1 MIQYPKHEHMTLGSV
16 ENWGSNMN
24 ILRDPPKSI
33 FTRRIDKVGQNT
45 DITELIDASDDRAAE
60 GINVYARGVNP
71 MVSVSYNNQS
81 NNAGISGNPTATSGR
96 TQAFLPY
103 TIMNEGAFRPPV
115 RNPRDLIPLSRLPR
129 VWFSANAL
137 PSAVDYSKT
146 KQQPSNYRAVKDASD
161 MVKAFDIRPN
171 QSANI
176 SVKSLEHF
184 RSNPK
189 TAINERHINVSASA
203 GIKERDTS
211 SYTRENADRAK
222 GALEQ
227 SLKAFA
233 QSNKTMELSHNLEN
247 LSINEK
253 KYIQEYLAHEG
264 RTNPSKG
271 VAQGLDNLSINE
283 KKYIQA
289 YLAHEGRTNPSKGVA
304 QGLDNLSIDEK
315 KYIQNHLNHEGN
327 TNLSKGV
334 MQNLD
339 NLSIDEKQYIQK
351 HLNHESYTNLS
362 KGVMQNL
369 DNLSIN
375 QKQYIQEVLKAQMFA
390 NRSSDINTKGL
401 DELNDNGRRVTVKD
415 NIIQFNTESGINP
428 GYTFVGE
435 MATPE
440 LDGLN
445 LPQHS
450 RTTQISDS
458 RVHHRVAHE
467 KDLSLNRPM
476 PLVNATSNISKIEDL
491 NSMTLSSR
499 DARLQPTLQKGGFQ
513 NVGNMPSVVR
523 ADLISVKES
532 DKDRLRQSVNQQFN
546 RFTY

>member
-1 MIQYPKHEHMTLGSV
+1 L
-16 ENWGSNMN
+16 
-24 ILRDPPKSI
+24 
-33 FTRRIDKVGQNT
+33 
-45 DITELIDASDDRAAE
+45 
-60 GINVYARGVNP
+60 
-71 MVSVSYNNQS
+71 
-81 NNAGISGNPTATSGR
+81 
-96 TQAFLPY
+96 
-103 TIMNEGAFRPPV
+103 
-115 RNPRDLIPLSRLPR
+115 PLSRLPR
-129 VWFSANAL
+129 VWFSTNAL

-222 GALEQ
+222 GALEH

-233 QSNKTMELSHNLEN
+233 QSNKTMELSHNLDN

-264 RTNPSKG
+264 RTNPS
-271 VAQGLDNLSINE
+271 Q
-283 KKYIQA
+283 
-289 YLAHEGRTNPSKGVA
+289 GVA

-315 KYIQNHLNHEGN
+315 RYIQNHLSHQGH

-339 NLSIDEKQYIQK
+339 NLSIDQKRYIQ
-351 HLNHESYTNLS
+351 
-362 KGVMQNL
+362 
-369 DNLSIN
+369 D
-375 QKQYIQEVLKAQMFA
+375 VLKTQMFS
-390 NRSSDINTKGL
+390 NRSSDINSKGL

-440 LDGLN
+440 FDGLN

-458 RVHHRVAHE
+458 RVYHRIGHE
-467 KDLSLNRPM
+467 KELELDRTM
-476 PLVNATSNISKIEDL
+476 PLVNATSNISKIGDL
-491 NSMTLSSR
+491 NSMNLSSR
-499 DARLQPTLQKGGFQ
+499 DARLQPTLQKGGFT
-513 NVGNMPSVVR
+513 NVGNMPSSTR

>member
-16 ENWGSNMN
+16 ENWGHNTN

-45 DITELIDASDDRAAE
+45 DITELIDSSDDRAAE

-81 NNAGISGNPTATSGR
+81 NNAGMSGNPTATSGK

-103 TIMNEGAFRPPV
+103 TIMRDGAFRPPV
-115 RNPRDLIPLSRLPR
+115 RNPRDLLPLSRLPR

-137 PSAVDYSKT
+137 PSVADYSKT
-146 KQQPSNYRAVKDASD
+146 KQQPSNYRAVKDATD

-176 SVKSLEHF
+176 NTKSLEHF
-184 RSNPK
+184 RADPK
-189 TAINERHINVSASA
+189 SAINEKHINVSASA

-211 SYTRENADRAK
+211 SFTRENIDIKK
-222 GALEQ
+222 GALENA
-227 SLKAFA
+227 LKAFA
-233 QSNKTMELSHNLEN
+233 ISNKTMDLAHNLEN
-247 LSINEK
+247 LSIDQK
-253 KYIQEYLAHEG
+253 RYIQDHLSHEG
-264 RTNPSKG
+264 HTNLSKG
-271 VAQGLDNLSINE
+271 VL
-283 KKYIQA
+283 
-289 YLAHEGRTNPSKGVA
+289 
-304 QGLDNLSIDEK
+304 QGLDNLSID
-315 KYIQNHLNHEGN
+315 
-327 TNLSKGV
+327 
-334 MQNLD
+334 
-339 NLSIDEKQYIQK
+339 QK
-351 HLNHESYTNLS
+351 R
-362 KGVMQNL
+362 
-369 DNLSIN
+369 
-375 QKQYIQEVLKAQMFA
+375 YIQEVLKTQMFA
-390 NRSSDINTKGL
+390 NRSSDINSKGL

-415 NIIQFNTESGINP
+415 QMIQFNTESGMNP

-440 LDGLN
+440 LEGLN

-458 RVHHRVAHE
+458 RIHHRVGHE
-467 KDLSLNRPM
+467 MDPELNRSI
-476 PLVNATSNISKIEDL
+476 PLVNATSNISKMEDL

-499 DARLQPTLQKGGFQ
+499 NARLQPILQKGGFQ
-513 NVGNMPSVVR
+513 NVGNVPSMSR
-523 ADLISVKES
+523 ADLISIKES

-546 RFTY
+546 RFNY

>member
-1 MIQYPKHEHMTLGSV
+1 MTLGSV

>member
-1 MIQYPKHEHMTLGSV
+1 MTLGSV
-16 ENWGSNMN
+16 ENWGSNTN

-45 DITELIDASDDRAAE
+45 DITELIDSSDDRAAE

-81 NNAGISGNPTATSGR
+81 NNAGISGNPTANSGR

-222 GALEQ
+222 GALEH
-227 SLKAFA
+227 SLKVFA

-264 RTNPSKG
+264 RTNPS
-271 VAQGLDNLSINE
+271 Q
-283 KKYIQA
+283 
-289 YLAHEGRTNPSKGVA
+289 GVA

-315 KYIQNHLNHEGN
+315 RYIQNHLNHEGRTN
-327 TNLSKGV
+327 PSQGVAQGLDNLSIDEKRYIQNHLNHEGHTNLSKGI

-339 NLSIDEKQYIQK
+339 NLSIDQKRYIQ
-351 HLNHESYTNLS
+351 
-362 KGVMQNL
+362 
-369 DNLSIN
+369 D
-375 QKQYIQEVLKAQMFA
+375 VLKAQIFA
-390 NRSSDINTKGL
+390 NRSSDINSKGL

-467 KDLSLNRPM
+467 KELELDRPM
-476 PLVNATSNISKIEDL
+476 PLVNATSNISKIGDL
-491 NSMTLSSR
+491 NSMNLSSR

-513 NVGNMPSVVR
+513 NVGNMPSSTR

>member
-16 ENWGSNMN
+16 ENWGSNTN

-45 DITELIDASDDRAAE
+45 DITELIDSSDDRAAE

-81 NNAGISGNPTATSGR
+81 NNAGMSGNPTATSGK

-103 TIMNEGAFRPPV
+103 TIMRDGAFRPPV
-115 RNPRDLIPLSRLPR
+115 RNPRDLLPLSRLPR

-137 PSAVDYSKT
+137 PSVADYSKT
-146 KQQPSNYRAVKDASD
+146 KQQPSNYRAVKDATD

-176 SVKSLEHF
+176 NVKSLEHF
-184 RSNPK
+184 RADPQS
-189 TAINERHINVSASA
+189 AINERHINVSASA

-211 SYTRENADRAK
+211 SFTRENVDRSK
-222 GALEQ
+222 GALENA
-227 SLKAFA
+227 LKVFA
-233 QSNKTMELSHNLEN
+233 QSNKTMELSHNLQN
-247 LSINEK
+247 LSIDEK
-253 KYIQEYLAHEG
+253 RYIQEHLSHEG
-264 RTNPSKG
+264 RTNVSKG
-271 VAQGLDNLSINE
+271 IVQGLDNMSIDQNR
-283 KKYIQA
+283 YIQDH
-289 YLAHEGRTNPSKGVA
+289 LSHEGRTNLSKGVL
-304 QGLDNLSIDEK
+304 QGLDNLSID
-315 KYIQNHLNHEGN
+315 
-327 TNLSKGV
+327 
-334 MQNLD
+334 
-339 NLSIDEKQYIQK
+339 QK
-351 HLNHESYTNLS
+351 R
-362 KGVMQNL
+362 
-369 DNLSIN
+369 
-375 QKQYIQEVLKAQMFA
+375 YIQEMLKTQMFA
-390 NRSSDINTKGL
+390 NRSYDINAKGL

-415 NIIQFNTESGINP
+415 NIIQYNTDSGVNP
-428 GYTFVGE
+428 GYTFLGE

-458 RVHHRVAHE
+458 RVHHRVGHE
-467 KDLSLNRPM
+467 KDPELNRPM
-476 PLVNATSNISKIEDL
+476 PLVNATANISKMEDL

-499 DARLQPTLQKGGFQ
+499 DARLQPILQKGGFQ
-513 NVGNMPSVVR
+513 NVGNVPSMSR
-523 ADLISVKES
+523 ADLISIKES

-546 RFTY
+546 RFNY

>member
-16 ENWGSNMN
+16 ENWGSNTN

-81 NNAGISGNPTATSGR
+81 NNAGISGNPTATSG
-96 TQAFLPY
+96 QAQAYLPY
-103 TIMNEGAFRPPV
+103 TIMRDGAFRPPV
-115 RNPRDLIPLSRLPR
+115 RNPRDLLPLSRLPR

-137 PSAVDYSKT
+137 PSAIDYSKT

-222 GALEQ
+222 GALEH

-233 QSNKTMELSHNLEN
+233 QSNKTMELSHNLDN

-264 RTNPSKG
+264 RTNPS
-271 VAQGLDNLSINE
+271 Q
-283 KKYIQA
+283 
-289 YLAHEGRTNPSKGVA
+289 GVA

-315 KYIQNHLNHEGN
+315 RYIQNHLSHQGL

-339 NLSIDEKQYIQK
+339 NLSIDQKRYIQ
-351 HLNHESYTNLS
+351 
-362 KGVMQNL
+362 
-369 DNLSIN
+369 D
-375 QKQYIQEVLKAQMFA
+375 VLKTQMFA
-390 NRSSDINTKGL
+390 NRSSDINSKGL

-467 KDLSLNRPM
+467 KDLELGRTM
-476 PLVNATSNISKIEDL
+476 PLVNATSNISKIGDL
-491 NSMTLSSR
+491 NSMNLSSR
-499 DARLQPTLQKGGFQ
+499 DARLQPTLQKGGFA
-513 NVGNMPSVVR
+513 NVGNMPSSTR